1 MNDIQEIARD
11 TEKVYEVQIKV
22 IVVYARVDEKNRLQN
37 YNFKRKL
44 VNKILSSTPFR
55 FTINRHP
62 QLAKFCSDLLYSRI
76 SETDIKFPETLS
88 KQGISGKKE

>member
-37 YNFKRKL
+37 YNFKR
-44 VNKILSSTPFR
+44 
-55 FTINRHP
+55 
-62 QLAKFCSDLLYSRI
+62 
-76 SETDIKFPETLS
+76 
-88 KQGISGKKE
+88 